1 MPKQPSGVLV
11 PAYEYPE
18 PPRWN
23 VLTDVART
31 MMLGGLLVV
40 ANDNSGHFKK
50 ADEKYTKA
58 IEALQGACSPV
69 LGYVHDCYDNTG
81 TGALCPRTTDIM
93 DDVDRWFTIY
103 GVDGI
108 FIDQLLRERVEHAE
122 RLVQDV
128 LNRRRDAIVV
138 LNPGNIPEEDFM
150 ARTHPAIVVIQED
163 RFADYEGW
171 PPAGWVTN
179 RATEATTSI
188 DANRLAIIAHTL
200 PDPPNTEHVD
210 QFIAKAAQYKIG
222 WIYAQQTTTSGSE
235 YEPLSIHL
243 QLLAER
249 LGRCSRLGCTTPF
262 TRFFCQ
268 MANFLVCYILRAN
281 RRLRDRLGGTRRR
294 SRGSSTG
301 S

>member
-93 DDVDRWFTIY
+93 DDVDQWFTIY

-210 QFIAKAAQYKIG
+210 QFIAKAAQYIRLV
-222 WIYAQQTTTSGSE
+222 GS
-235 YEPLSIHL
+235 
-243 QLLAER
+243 
-249 LGRCSRLGCTTPF
+249 TP
-262 TRFFCQ
+262 
-268 MANFLVCYILRAN
+268 N
-281 RRLRDRLGGTRRR
+281 RRQPRARNTSR
-294 SRGSSTG
+294 SPSISNCWPNVSADALAWDALLPSLVSSAKWQTSSCVTYCGRIVGSVTD
-301 S
+301 